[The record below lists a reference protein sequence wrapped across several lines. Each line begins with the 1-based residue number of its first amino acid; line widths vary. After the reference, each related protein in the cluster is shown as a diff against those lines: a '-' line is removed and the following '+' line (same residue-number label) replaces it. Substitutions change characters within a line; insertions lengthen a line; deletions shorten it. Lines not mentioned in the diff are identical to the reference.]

1 MDNFYYRVQKKV
13 KSCPF
18 VQISRGTVR
27 TACDRMGA
35 RATTRRA
42 RNTRSIRRRK
52 DESGTILTVEAYIK
66 RKDRRNSTLLI
77 LWAQLAEWREPVRL
91 LSSVALAAVHILTSG
106 LSPKRIL
113 PALRRATMSLLSISE
128 RLRLHPSELSNLY
141 QSYEISLLEKARFP

>member
-1 MDNFYYRVQKKV
+1 MIFLISGSDGSQKLSNFYIYYRVQKNQLFYLKV

-77 LWAQLAEWREPVRL
+77 L
-91 LSSVALAAVHILTSG
+91 I
-106 LSPKRIL
+106 
-113 PALRRATMSLLSISE
+113 
-128 RLRLHPSELSNLY
+128 
-141 QSYEISLLEKARFP
+141 